1 MNKSE
6 IFKAAH
12 ALTKLVNKAGDCYR
26 VTFAAAL
33 RIVIAGSKYNFPA
46 NETRNKMVC
55 LQALDSLFAFAVTK
69 TKQSD
74 ANTAQKNAFE
84 MYAQAMPAEFY
95 ASINLRTTDATAGRQ
110 VMAAITKAMGLTA

>member
-1 MNKSE
+1 
-6 IFKAAH
+6 
-12 ALTKLVNKAGDCYR
+12 
-26 VTFAAAL
+26 
-33 RIVIAGSKYNFPA
+33 
-46 NETRNKMVC
+46 MVC
-55 LQALDSLFAFAVTK
+55 LQALDNLFAFAATK